1 APHVTELAGALN
13 GAGHEVHIFTRS
25 QDNEILGV
33 HYHVWG
39 GFDIVHGHDWM
50 TGLSGFTGKRV
61 VFTMHST
68 EGGRNGDMGKGHP
81 GIKDLERCSCGAAD
95 KLICVSG
102 VLKDEAF
109 SQLDLDATFGVGTSD
124 LVEATFEEFGGQV
137 MGSMEKPEK
146 PSLLQRIASLTSED
160 LGAVVRGA
168 SGSREWTLQERLGF
182 WLFEQKFTKPERQQL
197 EKCIEEVRKVAPDLM
212 DEDAVNV
219 TEVERELNSHNPKT
233 LAKLFK
239 LLVTT
244 AVAKHGA
251 QIAEGGLGSMGI
263 GECEKVICAGDLKY
277 ELDGTG
283 LHKCTWNCPANE
295 DQPMIP
301 AQFQSVGMSLAE
313 QVQELK
319 LEPLRNET
327 QEALE
332 AVDESK
338 QLSDG
343 DFETSKAWDM
353 VKKLDINFHK
363 AISDDP
369 LVLLKTDGPNQV
381 GKPKASAV
389 RYHGKCAPDNLI
401 VGDRLIF
408 TGRENAD
415 IPYEAVVKVNR
426 LADGWLDFF
435 PVKAGNVEVK
445 YLGKQVIVPISQV
458 KREAMGKVKVDPG
471 LQEWLFSTQ
480 NHLEVE

>member
-1 APHVTELAGALN
+1 MPR
-13 GAGHEVHIFTRS
+13 FM
-25 QDNEILGV
+25 
-33 HYHVWG
+33 Y
-39 GFDIVHGHDWM
+39 
-50 TGLSGFTGKRV
+50 
-61 VFTMHST
+61 
-68 EGGRNGDMGKGHP
+68 
-81 GIKDLERCSCGAAD
+81 KDLMTQASSSLGQ
-95 KLICVSG
+95 
-102 VLKDEAF
+102 AF

-124 LVEATFEEFGGQV
+124 LVEATFEEFGGSKDECDALCTACCCLCLLCSHVDCRCCDDCFRRQKRSSWVEIPTQQV

-480 NHLEVE
+480 NHLEVKPPAKHDPSRQQVADTLWLPVKKDKGA